1 VPDGEAPSPFVD
13 PDRAHGRDGI
23 AGDAVIARLLRRSM
37 LLARAPARPQD
48 ADVRASTANRTL
60 WWIVGVMAVF
70 GLLMLAGG
78 DPGAR
83 DVLGGALALGL
94 TVGVL
99 GWLSYR
105 YRVEPRRES
114 FDAQARELGLRPEAG
129 DPLGLLNVPFALFR
143 WAASVR
149 EIENTAR
156 GTRGGSDVIVADYWF
171 ARSSDPSSDDYER
184 YTCVLTPVT
193 SGWAD
198 LAVVPERL
206 ASRIRSWAVP
216 DILTESDAF
225 NRRFE
230 VRSADRRF
238 ALAFLDQR
246 LMEWL
251 LAQPL
256 GVGLE
261 ILDGRLLTFRPRVT
275 TSVDD
280 VRRTLEAFDA
290 LLERIPR
297 VVGSANPS
305 IPPPPFERS

>member
-1 VPDGEAPSPFVD
+1 
-13 PDRAHGRDGI
+13 
-23 AGDAVIARLLRRSM
+23 M
-37 LLARAPARPQD
+37 
-48 ADVRASTANRTL
+48 RASTAKRTL

-70 GLLMLAGG
+70 GLLMFAGG
-78 DPGAR
+78 DQGAR

-94 TVGVL
+94 TIGVL
-99 GWLSYR
+99 GWLSDR

-114 FDAQARELGLRPEAG
+114 FGAQARELGLRPEAG
-129 DPLGLLNVPFALFR
+129 DPLALLNVRFALFR

-171 ARSSDPSSDDYER
+171 ATSSDPSREDYER
-184 YTCVLTPVT
+184 YTCVLTPVP
-193 SGWAD
+193 GDWVD

-216 DILTESDAF
+216 DLLTESDAF

-230 VRSADRRF
+230 VRSGDRRF

-251 LAQPL
+251 LTQLP
-256 GVGLE
+256 GVGFE
-261 ILDGRLLTFRPRVT
+261 ILDGRLMVFRPRVT

-280 VRRTLEAFDA
+280 VQRTLEAFDA
-290 LLERIPR
+290 FRERIPR
-297 VVGSANPS
+297 VVGPADPS
-305 IPPPPFERS
+305 IPPPPVETS